1 MDEFN
6 SVVDRALSE
15 HKGSC
20 LMNKKQ
26 NGKYSLFMPVTNLG
40 EIGATPEQ
48 IEKTVIGNMAKTY
61 ISGRKDNPQQ
71 ALTIYLHRDNLKL
84 AEQYK
89 GTTQEFLRVFPD
101 FSAIKYS
108 GEVDY
113 KINDTQLN
121 SAEQGELSITI
132 KSEPT
137 VVDDCFSI
145 IEDTAIFTSELPEVV
160 KLTGTGS
167 TIVNVTTN
175 PADATITAVSATT
188 GVATAT
194 YENGQI
200 TITGVASGS
209 SVVTVTASKTN
220 YASWSRT
227 ILVVVK

>member
-175 PADATITAVSATT
+175 PADATITVVSATT

-200 TITGVASGS
+200 TITGVANGS

>member
-137 VVDDCFSI
+137 VVDDCFGI

-175 PADATITAVSATT
+175 PADATVTVVSATT